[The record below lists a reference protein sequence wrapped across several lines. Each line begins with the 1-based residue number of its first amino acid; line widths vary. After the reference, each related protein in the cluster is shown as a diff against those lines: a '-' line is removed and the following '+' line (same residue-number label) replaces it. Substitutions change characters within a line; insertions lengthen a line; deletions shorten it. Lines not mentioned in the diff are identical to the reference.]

1 MKTDF
6 KQAKMK
12 NHLLLLAILTLMI
25 SCNSKNDPNYK
36 YSDEETE
43 QFLTEITKNVKAS
56 ITDNTEIKKEPTDD
70 FGIITRHPLSKQELD
85 EYNKNRGTIV
95 VKDDNIYDFATFA
108 LKDYEL
114 KSEKD
119 EKLQF
124 VDNGRS
130 KNLQGLALGEY
141 GRVLYRNLGILFKLN
156 KKFEKLNGF
165 ITIEFKMPNGMEKE
179 IKIPVKITINDKVP
193 E

>member
-1 MKTDF
+1 MKYL
-6 KQAKMK
+6 
-12 NHLLLLAILTLMI
+12 LLLLATLPFMI
-25 SCNSKNDPNYK
+25 SCNLKNNPDYK

-43 QFLTEITKNVKAS
+43 QFLTEITKNTKAS
-56 ITDNTEIKKEPTDD
+56 ITDITEIKKQPTDE
-70 FGIITRHPLSKQELD
+70 FGIITRHPLAKEELD
-85 EYNKNRGTIV
+85 EYKKNRGAIIV
-95 VKDDNIYDFATFA
+95 KADNIYDFATYI
-108 LKDYEL
+108 LKDFEL
-114 KSEKD
+114 KNEKD

-141 GRVLYRNLGILFKLN
+141 NKVLYRNLGILFKLN

-193 E
+193 ID